1 MIKKLTIIL
10 KTNIVQKNKKMNGYQ
25 NIGIIKNDIEK
36 SYRKYSAN
44 SDTSAKTNDE
54 SFNKI
59 IQKNERHVNFKTD
72 FLSVIDVESW
82 RKYNIDVTEKD
93 ANWYKVISE
102 PEERNIEKILN
113 KKITPVYEDC
123 IKNDKQPNSK
133 KEKLSCQC
141 AVF

>member
-72 FLSVIDVESW
+72 FLCVIDVESW

-102 PEERNIEKILN
+102 PEERNKRHE
-113 KKITPVYEDC
+113 
-123 IKNDKQPNSK
+123 
-133 KEKLSCQC
+133 
-141 AVF
+141 

>member
-72 FLSVIDVESW
+72 FLCVIDVESW

-102 PEERNIEKILN
+102 PEERNNEKILN

-123 IKNDKQPNSK
+123 IKNDKQLNSK